1 MTDAKTIDTRQ
12 RLLSAGERL
21 FRTQGYA
28 GTGLKQL
35 TETAD
40 APWGSLYHFFPG
52 GKEQLGAEVLRYAG
66 ALYGRGIAAI
76 FERFTDPAEAAERMF
91 LGEATVLSTSDYR
104 DGCPIASVTLDIAS
118 TSEELRAACAEAFAG
133 WLEAIASGLRA
144 AGAPDDTA
152 KALAGFI
159 LSAMEGAI
167 VLARAAKNPAV
178 LLQSARFVRAAVE
191 REAAGWTRKAAPPLG
206 ELSRSD

>member
-1 MTDAKTIDTRQ
+1 MTDAKAMDTRQ
-12 RLLSAGERL
+12 RLLAAGERL

-28 GTGLKQL
+28 GTGLKEL
-35 TETAD
+35 TEVAG

-52 GKEQLGAEVLRYAG
+52 GKEQLGAEVMRYAG
-66 ALYGRGIAAI
+66 ALYARGIAAT
-76 FERFTDPAEAAERMF
+76 FMRFTDPAEAAERMF
-91 LGEATVLSTSDYR
+91 LSEASVLSASDYR

-118 TSEELRAACAEAFAG
+118 TSEDLRAACAEAFAS
-133 WLEAIASGLRA
+133 WLQAIAAGLAA
-144 AGAPDDTA
+144 AGAPDETA

-159 LSAMEGAI
+159 LSALEGAI

-191 REAAGWTRKAAPPLG
+191 REAEGWT
-206 ELSRSD
+206 SR